1 MAKSMPDMAKVL
13 YSEQAIDECLT
24 RLGKEIGQEYKGKK
38 VLVLSVLKGG
48 FMFTADLIRK
58 VDPYPT
64 VMQLDFIKASS
75 YGSGTETSGVVKI
88 EGLDIST
95 VKGKD
100 VLIMED
106 IVDSGLTL
114 SRICSLLRGEGGA
127 ASVKV
132 CALLDKRAR
141 RKVEFEA
148 DWVGFDCP
156 DEFVVGYGI
165 DFSEHWRFLPFV
177 GVPKPEAVERV
188 RAEINKH

>member
-1 MAKSMPDMAKVL
+1 
-13 YSEQAIDECLT
+13 
-24 RLGKEIGQEYKGKK
+24 
-38 VLVLSVLKGG
+38 
-48 FMFTADLIRK
+48 
-58 VDPYPT
+58 
-64 VMQLDFIKASS
+64 MQLDFIKASS

-88 EGLDIST
+88 EGLDVSS

-100 VLIMED
+100 ILIMED

-114 SRICSLLRGEGGA
+114 SRICRLLKEEGGA

-141 RKVEFEA
+141 RKVVFEA
-148 DWVGFDCP
+148 DWVGFNCP

-188 RAEINKH
+188 RSEVNKL

>member
-1 MAKSMPDMAKVL
+1 MA
-13 YSEQAIDECLT
+13 YSPLT
-24 RLGKEIGQEYKGKK
+24 
-38 VLVLSVLKGG
+38 LSLSHHLQLS
-48 FMFTADLIRK
+48 FSP
-58 VDPYPT
+58 VDPYPN

-88 EGLDIST
+88 EGLDVAS

-100 VLIMED
+100 ILIMED

-114 SRICSLLRGEGGA
+114 SRIVRLLEEDGGA

-141 RKVEFEA
+141 RKVVFEA

-165 DFSEHWRFLPFV
+165 DFSEHWRFLPFI
-177 GVPKPEAVERV
+177 GVPKADAVERV
-188 RAEINKH
+188 RAEVNNL